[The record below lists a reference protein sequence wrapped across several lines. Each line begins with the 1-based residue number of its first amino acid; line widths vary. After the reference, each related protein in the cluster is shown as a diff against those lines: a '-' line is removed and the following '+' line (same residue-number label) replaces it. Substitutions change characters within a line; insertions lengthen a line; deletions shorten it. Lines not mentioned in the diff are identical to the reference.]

1 MSISDMHRAE
11 IRRLFFGEHW
21 KVGTIAN
28 HLGIHDDTVR
38 RTIDTNSFSTPG
50 RPRPSMLDPYIE
62 FVEDTL
68 KQYPKLTATRLHDML
83 RPRGFQGSAAQLRS
97 RIRKLNLRPKPR
109 SEAFFRLKVFPG
121 EQAQVD
127 WGYFGQIRVGTTM
140 RKLWFFVI
148 VLSWSR
154 AFDVYFSLDQST
166 PAVLRGHLAGFAHF
180 GGVPRR
186 ILYDNMKTVVIER
199 VGDAIRFH
207 PRLLELS
214 GHYLFG
220 AYPCAPR
227 RGNEKGR
234 VERRIKDLRHSFM
247 AGRTFVNLDDLRQQF
262 IRWRNDIAYQR
273 KCPDNLDITV
283 AEALVQERHNLLP
296 MPEHALCCDD
306 VRAAIPRKQPYVIYD
321 TNRYSVPHK
330 LVGEPLTLSVSDT
343 TVRVL
348 HEDAEVARHQRS
360 WDRHQVVEEREHLAA
375 LAEYKRKARALHG
388 RSRLIAEVPAA
399 APMFDQLALRDEPL
413 GPQTARL
420 LKLLDQYGA
429 DELAKAITEAVARD
443 TPRAASVARILDQK
457 RRSSGLPP
465 VLPPTKVPGR
475 PELDDLHIR
484 NHNLEDYDELADDE
498 S

>member
-1 MSISDMHRAE
+1 MTISDMHRAE
-11 IRRLFFGEHW
+11 IKRLFFGEHW
-21 KVGTIAN
+21 KIGTIAN
-28 HLGIHDDTVR
+28 HLGIHGDTVR
-38 RTIDTNSFSTPG
+38 RVIDTNRFSTPG
-50 RPRPSMLDPYIE
+50 KPRPSMLDPYMD
-62 FVEDTL
+62 FVRETL

-83 RPRGFQGSAAQLRS
+83 QPRGYRGSAAQLRS

-109 SEAFFRLKVFPG
+109 SEAFFRLKTFPG

-127 WGYFGQIRVGTTM
+127 WGYFGQIRVGTAV

-154 AFDVYFSLDQST
+154 AFDVYFSLDQSA
-166 PAVLRGHLAGFAHF
+166 PAVLRGHLAGFDHF

-234 VERRIKDLRHSFM
+234 VERRIKDLRHGFM
-247 AGRTFVNLDDLRQQF
+247 AGRTFVDLDDLRAQF
-262 IRWRNDIAYQR
+262 VRWRDDVAYQR
-273 KCPDNLDITV
+273 KCPADPDLTV
-283 AEALVQERHNLLP
+283 AEAMSKERDSLLAL
-296 MPEHALCCDD
+296 PEHPLSCDD
-306 VRAAIPRKQPYVIYD
+306 IRAVVARKQPYVIYD

-330 LVGEPLTLSVSDT
+330 LVGEMLTVLVSDL
-343 TVRVL
+343 TVRVV
-348 HEDAEVARHQRS
+348 HDDVEVARHARS
-360 WDRHQVVEEREHLAA
+360 WDRHQDIEQPEHLAA
-375 LAEYKRKARALHG
+375 LAEYKRKAAALHG
-388 RSRLIAEVPAA
+388 RSRLVAEVPAA
-399 APMFDQLALRDEPL
+399 QPMFEQLALRDEPL
-413 GPQTARL
+413 GPQTGRL
-420 LKLLDQYGA
+420 LRLLDQYGA
-429 DELAKAITEAVARD
+429 EELGKAITEAVARD

-457 RRSSGLPP
+457 RRSAGQPPAIGLGR
-465 VLPPTKVPGR
+465 VSSRPGIN
-475 PELDDLHIR
+475 DLRIQ
-484 NHNLEDYDELADDE
+484 NHNLEDYDELANNE